1 MNIFKGSSLVDTFIL
16 NTQTGMLCLN
26 KTLDRETTPTADIV
40 IQALEDC
47 YRCASIFIIHTNCY
61 ATPKCVIAIQEKI
74 LNQVNNSGYLGAI
87 I

>member
-47 YRCASIFIIHTNCY
+47 YRCASIFIIHQLLCNTKMCY
-61 ATPKCVIAIQEKI
+61 CNTRKDTQSSK
-74 LNQVNNSGYLGAI
+74 
-87 I
+87 